1 MSGTGA
7 TAEDQDRNTS
17 WMMEIMENLK
27 TAGILIEI
35 ETDASLRNALIVID
49 NSNEVFMKYFLRYV
63 KGLRYVKDEKRKQD
77 VNNLKFHELIEQMRK
92 HDFSNTALL
101 DKIQLFHDSRNA
113 LYHDPKKLTVSRETL
128 DTFINES
135 LEMYNIALDAK
146 IELKEF
152 CAGYDELKENIR
164 KMDWNKR
171 YEEIRRLEDDIK
183 SSFGLTPDD
192 YAGDIFIAC
201 TPDTSSGLD
210 IFQTLFFGA
219 LARDQSGGKAVRVLK
234 FVDYNEE
241 NSWHDFY
248 ISRIGSHTWHGIV
261 GCFWSKWGE
270 GNRHGVKP
278 IHELLKKYKNR
289 VEYREEARLFR
300 YYRREALDQFF
311 LK

>member
-1 MSGTGA
+1 MSGMGA

-17 WMMEIMENLK
+17 WMREIKENLK

-35 ETDASLRNALIVID
+35 GTDASLKNALIVID

-63 KGLRYVKDEKRKQD
+63 KEENKQV
-77 VNNLKFHELIEQMRK
+77 VNNLAFPQLIEQMRK
-92 HDFSNTALL
+92 HNFSNNALL
-101 DKIQLFHDSRNA
+101 DKIQMFHDTRNA

-128 DTFINES
+128 ETFIKES

-146 IELKEF
+146 IELKEL
-152 CAGYDELKENIR
+152 CAGYDELKEDIR

-201 TPDTSSGLD
+201 TPTSSGLD

-219 LARDQSGGKAVRVLK
+219 LARDQSGEKAVRVLE

-270 GNRHGVKP
+270 GNRRGVKQ
-278 IHELLKKYKNR
+278 IHELLKKYKSR
-289 VEYREEARLFR
+289 VEYQEEARSIR
-300 YYRREALDQFF
+300 YYHREALDQYF

>member
-1 MSGTGA
+1 MGGTDA
-7 TAEDQDRNTS
+7 TAKDQDRNTS
-17 WMMEIMENLK
+17 WMMEIMDNLK

-35 ETDASLRNALIVID
+35 GTDASLRNALIVID

-63 KGLRYVKDEKRKQD
+63 KEEKKQV
-77 VNNLKFHELIEQMRK
+77 VNNLGFPPLIEEIRK

-101 DKIQLFHDSRNA
+101 DKIQMFHDSRNV
-113 LYHDPKKLTVSRETL
+113 LYHDPKKLTVSRETIE
-128 DTFINES
+128 TFIKES

-146 IELKEF
+146 IELKEL
-152 CAGYDELKENIR
+152 CAGYDEFKENIR
-164 KMDWNKR
+164 KIDWNKR

-219 LARDQSGGKAVRVLK
+219 LARDQSGGKAVRVLE

-270 GNRHGVKP
+270 GNRHGVKQ

>member
-17 WMMEIMENLK
+17 WMMEIKENLK

-63 KGLRYVKDEKRKQD
+63 KGLRYVKDEKKKQT
-77 VNNLKFHELIEQMRK
+77 VNKLDFPQLIEQMHK

-113 LYHDPKKLTVSRETL
+113 LYHYPKKLTVSRETR
-128 DTFINES
+128 DTFIKES
-135 LEMYNIALDAK
+135 LEMYNIALEAK
-146 IELKEF
+146 IELRELYT
-152 CAGYDELKENIR
+152 GYDELKEDIR

-171 YEEIRRLEDDIK
+171 YEELGRLEDDIK

-219 LARDQSGGKAVRVLK
+219 LARDQSGGKAVRVLE

-270 GNRHGVKP
+270 GNRHGVKQ

-289 VEYREEARLFR
+289 VEYREEARIVR

>member
-1 MSGTGA
+1 
-7 TAEDQDRNTS
+7 
-17 WMMEIMENLK
+17 MMEIKDNLK

-35 ETDASLRNALIVID
+35 GTDASLRNALIVID

-63 KGLRYVKDEKRKQD
+63 KCLRNVKEKI
-77 VNNLKFHELIEQMRK
+77 NFHDLIEQMHK
-92 HDFSNTALL
+92 HEFYNTALL
-101 DKIQLFHDSRNA
+101 DKFQMFHDSRNA
-113 LYHDPKKLTVSRETL
+113 LYHDPKRLTVSPKTL
-128 DTFINES
+128 KEFIGDS

-146 IELKEF
+146 IELKEL
-152 CAGYDELKENIR
+152 CAGYDEFKENIR
-164 KMDWNKR
+164 KIDWNKR
-171 YEEIRRLEDDIK
+171 YEELGRLEDDIK

-201 TPDTSSGLD
+201 TPDTGSGLD

-219 LARDQSGGKAVRVLK
+219 LARDQSGEKAVRVLE

-270 GNRHGVKP
+270 DNRRDVKQ
-278 IHELLKKYKNR
+278 IHELLKTYKSR
-289 VEYREEARLFR
+289 VEYREEARAFR
-300 YYRREALDQFF
+300 YYHREALDQFF

>member
-7 TAEDQDRNTS
+7 TAEDQDRYTS
-17 WMMEIMENLK
+17 WMREIKENLK

-35 ETDASLRNALIVID
+35 GTYAALRNALIILD
-49 NSNEVFMKYFLRYV
+49 NSNEVFMKYFLRYI
-63 KGLRYVKDEKRKQD
+63 KKEKKQT
-77 VNNLKFHELIEQMRK
+77 VNKLDFTQLIEQMLK
-92 HDFSNTALL
+92 HEFSNTALL
-101 DKIQLFHDSRNA
+101 DKIQMVHDSRNV
-113 LYHDPKKLTVSRETL
+113 LYHDPKKLAVSPKTL
-128 DTFINES
+128 KEIIGDS
-135 LEMYNIALDAK
+135 LEMYNIALEAK
-146 IELKEF
+146 IELRELY
-152 CAGYDELKENIR
+152 AGYDKFKENIR
-164 KMDWNKR
+164 KIDWNKR
-171 YEEIRRLEDDIK
+171 YEELGRLEDDIK

-219 LARDQSGGKAVRVLK
+219 LARDQSGEKAVRVLE

-270 GNRHGVKP
+270 GNRRDVKQ

-300 YYRREALDQFF
+300 YYHREALDQFF